1 MVWSGSEGRGKGFKL
16 KDGRCRSEMRGRP
29 LLGGSEAMAL
39 LPTAVGALVLEV
51 PRLWVGPGQP
61 DVVACNPACGKGL
74 ERGDS

>member
-1 MVWSGSEGRGKGFKL
+1 
-16 KDGRCRSEMRGRP
+16 MRGRP

-39 LPTAVGALVLEV
+39 LPTAVGAPVLEV